1 MRGRLYICE
10 RERHSAD
17 SAASSR
23 LLTLQ
28 SRVFGSQPVVANK
41 TMMCQWDRVEFMN
54 LVKLAKEGK
63 LVISESSK
71 KSNSTSGDM
80 DDALLQVLLLLD
92 KFKKF

>member
-41 TMMCQWDRVEFMN
+41 TMEFMN

-92 KFKKF
+92 KFKNF

>member
-1 MRGRLYICE
+1 
-10 RERHSAD
+10 
-17 SAASSR
+17 
-23 LLTLQ
+23 
-28 SRVFGSQPVVANK
+28 
-41 TMMCQWDRVEFMN
+41 MMCRWDRVEFMN